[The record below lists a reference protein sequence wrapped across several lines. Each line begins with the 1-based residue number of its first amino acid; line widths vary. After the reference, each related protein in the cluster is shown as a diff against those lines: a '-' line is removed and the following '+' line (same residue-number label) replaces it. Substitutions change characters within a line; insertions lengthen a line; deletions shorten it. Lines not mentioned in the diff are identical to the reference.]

1 MASQT
6 LHSSFLGEWCIGGLL
21 LKQDTRSHLTEEAN
35 VAGVSKAS
43 VQIFSGPE
51 PSLLAD
57 AVRDRVNELVVE
69 QDRALVLEEL
79 SGEEYTIEQVVDAV
93 QTPPLLSERRVVVAR
108 SFNRFKADELKPL
121 IELLNDPP
129 STTDLVV
136 EWGSGAVPKKFVEAV
151 KAVGGEQ
158 TKTGAPGTGRARSG
172 WFQERF
178 DTSVIQLD
186 AGARQLI
193 SDHLGEDVSR
203 LTGLLQTLEGVYG
216 VDAKLGEAE
225 VQPFIGDEGA
235 VPPWDLTDALDRG
248 EMKTALRVVQRMMG
262 AGDRH
267 PLQIMASLHSHYERI
282 LRLDGTQISNEK
294 DAAAH
299 LEMKGSTYPAKKA
312 LAQMRRLGPEK
323 TRRAIKL
330 LSQTD
335 VDLRGKS
342 ALDGDILVEILV
354 ARLAQLSR

>member
-1 MASQT
+1 M
-6 LHSSFLGEWCIGGLL
+6 
-21 LKQDTRSHLTEEAN
+21 
-35 VAGVSKAS
+35 
-43 VQIFSGPE
+43 
-51 PSLLAD
+51 AD

-79 SGEEYTIEQVVDAV
+79 SGEEYTIEQVIDAV

-248 EMKTALRVVQRMMG
+248 EIPTALRVLQRMMG
-262 AGDRH
+262 GGERH
-267 PLQIMASLHSHYERI
+267 PLQIMATLHSHYERI
-282 LRLDGTQISNEK
+282 LRLDGTEITNEK

-299 LEMKGSTYPAKKA
+299 LLMKGYTFPDKKA
-312 LAQMRRLGPEK
+312 LNQMRRLGPEK
-323 TRRAIKL
+323 TRRAMRL
-330 LSQTD
+330 LSQA
-335 VDLRGKS
+335 DLELRSKS
-342 ALDGDILVEILV
+342 SLDGDAVLDSLGP
-354 ARLAQLSR
+354 RLARQSRSSVWPSSPLQQWVFFII